1 MKSRQKRLVLVIL
14 AIVGVG
20 LASVLVTNAL
30 RSNMA
35 YFFTP
40 TQIIDGEA
48 PEGQLMRI
56 GGMVKEGTLKRVA
69 DGLTV
74 EFVVTDTASD
84 VVVQYTGIL
93 PDLFREGQG
102 VVARGKVNQQRL
114 FVAEEVLAKHDESYM
129 PPEAME
135 ALKAAES
142 MKK

>member
-1 MKSRQKRLVLVIL
+1 MKSRQKRLLLVIL

-40 TQIIDGEA
+40 TQILAGEA

-74 EFVVTDTASD
+74 EFIVTDTASD
-84 VVVQYTGIL
+84 VIVQYTGIL